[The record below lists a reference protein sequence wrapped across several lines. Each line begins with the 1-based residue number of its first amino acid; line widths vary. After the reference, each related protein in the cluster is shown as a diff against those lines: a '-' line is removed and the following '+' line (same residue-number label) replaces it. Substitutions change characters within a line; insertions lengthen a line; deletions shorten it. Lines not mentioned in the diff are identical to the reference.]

1 MAVHYPRRT
10 SNIKRARSIG
20 FRARMKTKNGRK
32 IISRQRRIG
41 RKVSGLVLWAVYD
54 NWVLVAREQFPQPC
68 PLVPRTSNLRQGQSK
83 SAQHPAMIGWIRNV
97 LPVG

>member
-1 MAVHYPRRT
+1 MCCSAKKPFLGVLTMAVHYPRRT

-41 RKVSGLVLWAVYD
+41 RKLS
-54 NWVLVAREQFPQPC
+54 
-68 PLVPRTSNLRQGQSK
+68 
-83 SAQHPAMIGWIRNV
+83 
-97 LPVG
+97 

>member
-1 MAVHYPRRT
+1 MLGKKAGLGVLPMAVHYPRRT

-41 RKVSGLVLWAVYD
+41 RKIS
-54 NWVLVAREQFPQPC
+54 
-68 PLVPRTSNLRQGQSK
+68 
-83 SAQHPAMIGWIRNV
+83 
-97 LPVG
+97 

>member
-10 SNIKRARSIG
+10 SKVKRVRSIG

-41 RKVSGLVLWAVYD
+41 RKIS
-54 NWVLVAREQFPQPC
+54 
-68 PLVPRTSNLRQGQSK
+68 
-83 SAQHPAMIGWIRNV
+83 
-97 LPVG
+97 